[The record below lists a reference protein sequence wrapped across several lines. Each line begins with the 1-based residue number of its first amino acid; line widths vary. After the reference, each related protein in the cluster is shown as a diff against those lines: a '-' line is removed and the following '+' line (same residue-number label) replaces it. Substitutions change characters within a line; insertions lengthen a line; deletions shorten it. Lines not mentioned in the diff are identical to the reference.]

1 MPQNRQAKI
10 SVSAPH
16 SDTLPVICRGR
27 RWSDTSLNVLS
38 SVLSNLGTLLVTEL
52 GTNTSTTPISACEI
66 STEKKSIQEE
76 VLVKHEWPC
85 AIIYLSWYIS
95 GINWIVLLVE
105 GSLAW
110 LGLVILIRP
119 HSLIL
124 VCLMVVGIY
133 SKSRKIPNN
142 IRWEALGCKYF
153 SGHCLH
159 HISKCP
165 IGHRKSQDHQAQTQ
179 GLWNKFQPS
188 EKEWQRHIA
197 KGTPRDWQ

>member
-76 VLVKHEWPC
+76 VLVKHMSGLVLLF
-85 AIIYLSWYIS
+85 IYLNIF
-95 GINWIVLLVE
+95 
-105 GSLAW
+105 
-110 LGLVILIRP
+110 LG
-119 HSLIL
+119 
-124 VCLMVVGIY
+124 
-133 SKSRKIPNN
+133 
-142 IRWEALGCKYF
+142 
-153 SGHCLH
+153 
-159 HISKCP
+159 
-165 IGHRKSQDHQAQTQ
+165 
-179 GLWNKFQPS
+179 
-188 EKEWQRHIA
+188 
-197 KGTPRDWQ
+197 